1 MIISLSTFG
10 QFSYL
15 FLLIPILIVDFVIF
29 LVFYSLIAKYKKTII
44 TTVAFFSF
52 IWYFLVDPFAVRVLH
67 IWFYN
72 PDKILNIWIAGTAL
86 EEFLWMILVSF
97 LLSALT
103 IILIERQNKKQQF
116 VKKNATK
123 I

>member
-15 FLLIPILIVDFVIF
+15 FLLTSILIVDLIIL
-29 LVFYSLIAKYKKTII
+29 LVFYSLIVKYKKTIVA
-44 TTVAFFSF
+44 TVVFFSF
-52 IWYFLVDPFAVRVLH
+52 IWYFLVDPLAVRVLH

-72 PDKILNIWIAGTAL
+72 PDKILNIWIAGTAV

-97 LLSALT
+97 LLSTLT
-103 IILIERQNKKQQF
+103 IIFIEHQNKKH
-116 VKKNATK
+116 KEEKNVAK

>member
-15 FLLIPILIVDFVIF
+15 FLLAPILIADFVIF
-29 LVFYSLIAKYKKTII
+29 LIFHSIIVKYKKTII
-44 TTVAFFSF
+44 ATVVFFSF
-52 IWYFLVDPFAVRVLH
+52 IWYFLVDPLAVKVLH

-72 PDKILNIWIAGTAL
+72 PDKILNIWIVGTVI

-97 LLSALT
+97 LFSALT
-103 IILIERQNKKQQF
+103 IIFIEYQNKKR
-116 VKKNATK
+116 KEKSSE